1 MSEQSQEEFATG
13 LKKIRLEI
21 KSRLIL
27 HGLFGVIA
35 DFPSADAAATDAAD
49 RSTIE
54 IMVNGRKVA
63 RSFERK
69 QIEGCCLRV
78 GGVVLQ
84 HIIAM
89 VDEIS
94 APPPQ

>member
-1 MSEQSQEEFATG
+1 MNEQSQEEFATG

-27 HGLFGVIA
+27 HGLFGVIS
-35 DFPSADAAATDAAD
+35 DTPSTPAENAPD

-54 IMVNGRKVA
+54 IMVNGRKVS
-63 RSFERK
+63 RTFERK

-78 GGVVLQ
+78 GGAVSQ
-84 HIIAM
+84 GIIAM

-94 APPPQ
+94 TPP